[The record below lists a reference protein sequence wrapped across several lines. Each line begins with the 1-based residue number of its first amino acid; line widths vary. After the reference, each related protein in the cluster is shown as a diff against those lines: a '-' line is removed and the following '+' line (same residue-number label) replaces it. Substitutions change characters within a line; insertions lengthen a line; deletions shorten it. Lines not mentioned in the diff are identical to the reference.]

1 MTVTIDDIRD
11 AAKAIEGAV
20 IRTPCPHSRTLSE
33 LTGASIQLKF
43 ENLQYTASFK
53 DRGALY
59 KFLGLS
65 EAERAAGVIAC
76 SAGNHAQGVAYHA
89 QRLGI
94 PATIVMPLHTPFSKV
109 RHTQAYGARVILDG
123 EDLAESTDVA
133 EVVREKEGLTFIHP
147 YDDDRIIAGQG
158 TAALE
163 MLADHPD
170 LDCLVI
176 PIGGGGLISG
186 CAIAAKALNPDI
198 EIVGVEAALY
208 PSMTEALAGA
218 VPTSGGQTIA
228 EGIAV
233 KRPGGRTKPIVEA
246 LVSEILVVDEDALER
261 AVLMLLEIEKS
272 VAEGA
277 GAATLAAVLGN
288 PARFAGR
295 KLGLVVSGGNID
307 TRILASILMRGLVR
321 EGRLVRLR
329 VNISDAPGVLA
340 RVAGVV
346 GEVGGNIV
354 EVYHQR
360 LFHDVPVK
368 LAELDIVVETRD
380 DGHAREIVTRL
391 ESNGFR
397 TRMMQDTAHGGG

>member
-20 IRTPCPHSRTLSE
+20 IRTPCPHSHTLSE

-65 EAERAAGVIAC
+65 EVEKAAGVIAC

-109 RHTQAYGARVILDG
+109 RHTQAYGARVILEG
-123 EDLAESTDVA
+123 GDLAESTDVA
-133 EVVREKEGLTFIHP
+133 DAACKKEGLTFIHP

-170 LDCLVI
+170 LECLVI

-218 VPTSGGQTIA
+218 APTSGGQTIA

-246 LVSEILVVDEDALER
+246 LVSEILVVDEGALER
-261 AVLMLLEIEKS
+261 AV
-272 VAEGA
+272 
-277 GAATLAAVLGN
+277 LAAVLGN
-288 PARFAGR
+288 PARFTGR

-307 TRILASILMRGLVR
+307 TRIMASILMRGLVR

-340 RVAGVV
+340 RVTGVV

-380 DGHAREIVTRL
+380 DGHAHEIVTRL
-391 ESNGFR
+391 ESSGFR

>member
-1 MTVTIDDIRD
+1 MTVTIDHIRA

-20 IRTPCPHSRTLSE
+20 IRTPCPRSRTLSD
-33 LTGASIQLKF
+33 LTGASIHLKF

-59 KFLGLS
+59 KLLGLS
-65 EAERAAGVIAC
+65 AAETAAGVIAC

-89 QRLGI
+89 QRLGM
-94 PATIVMPLHTPFSKV
+94 PATIVMPRHTPFSKV
-109 RHTQAYGARVILDG
+109 RHTQAHGARVILEG
-123 EDLAESTDVA
+123 EDLSESTDVA
-133 EVVREKEGLTFIHP
+133 EALRAKEGLTFIHP

-158 TAALE
+158 TVALE

-170 LDCLVI
+170 LECLVV
-176 PIGGGGLISG
+176 PIGGGGLIAG
-186 CAIAAKALNPDI
+186 CAIAAKALDPDI

-218 VPTSGGQTIA
+218 APTSGGQTIA

-233 KRPGGRTKPIVEA
+233 MRPGGRTRPIVEA
-246 LVSEILVVDEDALER
+246 LVSEIIAVGEAALER
-261 AVLMLLEIEKS
+261 AVLMLLEIEKA

-277 GAATLAAVLGN
+277 GAAALAAVLDN

-329 VNISDAPGVLA
+329 VNISDAPGALA
-340 RVAGVV
+340 RVAGIV
-346 GEVGGNIV
+346 GAVGGNIV
-354 EVYHQR
+354 ESITSACSTTCR
-360 LFHDVPVK
+360 SSWPSSTSWSRP
-368 LAELDIVVETRD
+368 ATRATP
-380 DGHAREIVTRL
+380 ARSSHV
-391 ESNGFR
+391 SKA
-397 TRMMQDTAHGGG
+397 TASAPA